1 MVSEQHSTNY
11 LKNKLAELEKD
22 CDVCKELLGG
32 LRQQLR
38 YMPSTD
44 VQGKLRLKEEIKEAD
59 TKYEQTSQEMTA
71 LEKKLASTKKP
82 TQPDSDDEFS
92 RVNQEKFSIRVS
104 FDNNSVQV
112 PPDGFEQENTGTKA
126 WTYLH
131 KLKKANQEDPRVS
144 DGLKDPER
152 KIYKTGKN
160 GEQILVTDNEK
171 IYVDDIL
178 ESRPDAIKG

>member
-11 LKNKLAELEKD
+11 LENKLAELQKD
-22 CDVCKELLGG
+22 CDHYQKLLGG

-38 YMPSTD
+38 YLSSTD
-44 VQGKLRLKEEIKEAD
+44 VQGKLKLEQDINEVD
-59 TKYEQTSQEMTA
+59 TKYEQISQEMAA
-71 LEKKLASTKKP
+71 LEKKRASTKKP
-82 TQPDSDDEFS
+82 TQSDSDDEFS

-112 PPDGFEQENTGTKA
+112 QPDGFEQENTGTKA